1 MSGGEVVGIIFA
13 LSFALLVLF
22 IGFPLVKLAKLIDES
37 ARTISTVNKELEPML
52 QEARVTLG
60 EANRQL
66 KRIDSITED
75 VEQVTENINS
85 LVAVFTASVGAPLT
99 KLFGVTKGLFSVI
112 GKRRSKCQN
121 SVGSQQA

>member
-13 LSFALLVLF
+13 LSFAVLVLF
-22 IGFPLVKLAKLIDES
+22 IGFPLVKLGKLIDE
-37 ARTISTVNKELEPML
+37 AAQTVKSVNQELEPIM

-85 LVAVFTASVGAPLT
+85 LVAVFTASIGAPLT
-99 KLFGVTKGLFSVI
+99 KLFGVTKGIFSVL
-112 GKRRSKCQN
+112 GKRR
-121 SVGSQQA
+121 

>member
-13 LSFALLVLF
+13 ISFAVLVLF
-22 IGFPLVKLAKLIDES
+22 IGFPLMKLGKLIDEAAS
-37 ARTISTVNKELEPML
+37 TIKSVNAELEPIL

-85 LVAVFTASVGAPLT
+85 LVAVFTASLGAPLT
-99 KLFGVTKGLFSVI
+99 KLFGVTKGIFSVL
-112 GKRRSKCQN
+112 GKRR
-121 SVGSQQA
+121 